1 MAADLWASARTQ
13 LGLFEQRSSE
23 LSLVLNTEK
32 ASLSAVQQEVKQLEQ
47 GEFERVRRRAP
58 VVERRFALNLPAS
71 LLTFE
76 GSFDLSHLYAER
88 GGFSKRKTEAEGKKA
103 VALAALAQL
112 RAEADRAGKDSAV
125 LQKHLELLRASCQ
138 DASTRMEAD
147 RQRYAQHVTQLRAQL
162 EEFRAHVN

>member
-23 LSLVLNTEK
+23 FSLVLNTEK

-47 GEFERVRRRAP
+47 
-58 VVERRFALNLPAS
+58 
-71 LLTFE
+71 
-76 GSFDLSHLYAER
+76 ER

-103 VALAALAQL
+103 VALAALTQL